1 MLYFEAASWADIVE
15 LAHPSSSYTDS
26 ITIKLTS
33 DIDCNREIPEGVDA
47 TLSFITSSTGC
58 TVTID
63 GGYDPTD
70 ITKRRVIRNLQTHV
84 VSPVDIF
91 STNHNSFIL
100 RNIDF
105 INLKNEKFLAKG
117 GSNGPTLIS
126 NCRFVGKRKYNL
138 FKGSNGGIK
147 MSSCFFNIPY
157 QKETPVLTE
166 LPIATVPSSLT
177 ASNHQAYWCH
187 FRETYGGWTPDNSK
201 FCTSFGNLNVD
212 GCYVDGE
219 IVADSVIILTNQ
231 YSYASKIQSV
241 IDADLKTISAEGTT
255 ISVQA
260 PNGVWRND
268 IHSTDSS
275 ITGIYQYTNVNNSA
289 IPETPANMKNTTTL
303 YNDGFDVVH

>member
-1 MLYFEAASWADIVE
+1 MLYFEAASWSELEE
-15 LAHPSSSYTDS
+15 LAHPSSDYSDS

-33 DIDCNREIPEGVDA
+33 DIDCNNEIPEGVA
-47 TLSFITSSTGC
+47 TTLSFPARGTGC

-91 STNHNSFIL
+91 STPYNSFIL

-105 INLKNEKFLAKG
+105 INLKTEKFLAKG
-117 GSNGPTLIS
+117 GSNGPTMIS
-126 NCRFVGKRKYNL
+126 NCRFVGGRKYNL

-157 QKETPVLTE
+157 QKESPVLSE
-166 LPIATVPSSLT
+166 LAIATVPSSG
-177 ASNHQAYWCH
+177 SNNRQAYWCH
-187 FRETYGGWTPDNSK
+187 FRETYGGWTPNNSNY
-201 FCTSFGNLNVD
+201 CTSFGNLNVD

-219 IVADSVIILTNQ
+219 IVADSVFILTKQ

-241 IDADLKTISAEGTT
+241 IDADLKTIAAEGTT
-255 ISVQA
+255 ISVQV

-275 ITGIYQYTNVNNSA
+275 ITGTYQYTNVNTSA

-303 YNDGFDVVH
+303 YNDGFDVIH